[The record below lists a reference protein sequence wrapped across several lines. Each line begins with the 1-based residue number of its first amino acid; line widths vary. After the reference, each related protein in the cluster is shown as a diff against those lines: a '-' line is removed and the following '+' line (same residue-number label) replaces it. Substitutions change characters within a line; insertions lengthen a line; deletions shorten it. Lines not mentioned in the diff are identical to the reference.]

1 MKSMPRPSESV
12 AYGIA
17 KRRILLERFDE
28 LVAMGMPQAQASKTI
43 GYNYSTVKG
52 WLATRQIEQVKEE
65 DAKRMTMAGGSF
77 SAALERLRAGQAV
90 RRHAANWFLELVEGK
105 ICLYLIDGAGNRRYS
120 RVASFGSAD
129 VLAIDWEIYQ
139 P

>member
-1 MKSMPRPSESV
+1 MARPSESV

-17 KRRILLERFDE
+17 KRKLLLERWDE
-28 LVAMGMPQAQASKTI
+28 LVAMGMPQQQASKEI
-43 GYNYSTVKG
+43 GYNYSTVKV
-52 WLATRQIEQVKEE
+52 WLANRQVEQLKEE
-65 DAKRMTMAGGSF
+65 DAKRLTMAGGSF

-90 RRHAANWFLELVEGK
+90 RRFHASWFLELVDGK

-129 VLAIDWEIYQ
+129 VLAMDWEIYAG
-139 P
+139 

>member
-1 MKSMPRPSESV
+1 MPRPSESV

-90 RRHAANWFLELVEGK
+90 RRHAASWFLELVEGK
-105 ICLYLIDGAGNRRYS
+105 IPD
-120 RVASFGSAD
+120 
-129 VLAIDWEIYQ
+129 
-139 P
+139 

>member
-1 MKSMPRPSESV
+1 MPRPSESV

-52 WLATRQIEQVKEE
+52 WLATRQNLNHSKVPTLGRIEFIVQTPLL
-65 DAKRMTMAGGSF
+65 DS
-77 SAALERLRAGQAV
+77 
-90 RRHAANWFLELVEGK
+90 
-105 ICLYLIDGAGNRRYS
+105 
-120 RVASFGSAD
+120 
-129 VLAIDWEIYQ
+129 
-139 P
+139 

>member
-1 MKSMPRPSESV
+1 MARPSESV

-17 KRRILLERFDE
+17 KRKLLLERWDE
-28 LVAMGMPQAQASKTI
+28 LVAMGMPQQQASKEI
-43 GYNYSTVKG
+43 GYNYSTVKV
-52 WLATRQIEQVKEE
+52 WLANRQVEQVKEE
-65 DAKRMTMAGGSF
+65 DAKRLTMAGGSF

-90 RRHAANWFLELVEGK
+90 RRFHASWFLELVDGK

-129 VLAIDWEIYQ
+129 VLAMDWEIYQ

>member
-90 RRHAANWFLELVEGK
+90 RRHAASWFLELVEGK

-120 RVASFGSAD
+120 RVASFGSPD

>member
-1 MKSMPRPSESV
+1 MARPSESV

-17 KRRILLERFDE
+17 KRKLLLERWDE
-28 LVAMGMPQAQASKTI
+28 LVAMGVPQAQASKEI
-43 GYNYSTVKG
+43 GYNYSTVKV
-52 WLATRQIEQVKEE
+52 WLANRQVEQLKEE
-65 DAKRMTMAGGSF
+65 DAKRLTMAGGSF

-90 RRHAANWFLELVEGK
+90 RRHGASWFLELVDGK

-129 VLAIDWEIYQ
+129 VLATDWEIYQ

>member
-90 RRHAANWFLELVEGK
+90 RRHAASWFLELVEGK

-120 RVASFGSAD
+120 RVASFGSPD
-129 VLAIDWEIYQ
+129 VLAMDWEIYQ
-139 P
+139 Q

>member
-1 MKSMPRPSESV
+1 MARPSESV

-17 KRRILLERFDE
+17 KRKLLLERWDE
-28 LVAMGMPQAQASKTI
+28 LVAMGMPQQQASKEI
-43 GYNYSTVKG
+43 GYNYSTVKV
-52 WLATRQIEQVKEE
+52 WLANRQVEQLKEE
-65 DAKRMTMAGGSF
+65 DAKRLTMAGGSF

-90 RRHAANWFLELVEGK
+90 RRHGASWFLELVDGK

-129 VLAIDWEIYQ
+129 VLAMDWEIYAL
-139 P
+139 

>member
-1 MKSMPRPSESV
+1 MARPSESV

-17 KRRILLERFDE
+17 KRKLLLERWDE
-28 LVAMGMPQAQASKTI
+28 LVAMGMPQQQASKEI
-43 GYNYSTVKG
+43 GYNYSTVKV
-52 WLATRQIEQVKEE
+52 WLANRQVEQVKEE
-65 DAKRMTMAGGSF
+65 DAKRLTMAGGSF

-90 RRHAANWFLELVEGK
+90 RRFHASWFLELVDGK

-129 VLAIDWEIYQ
+129 VLAMDWEIYAG
-139 P
+139 

>member
-1 MKSMPRPSESV
+1 MARPSESV
-12 AYGIA
+12 QYGIA
-17 KRRILLERFDE
+17 KRKLLLERWDQ
-28 LVAMGMPQAQASKTI
+28 LVAMGMSQADASKEI

-52 WLATRQIEQVKEE
+52 WLATRKMQELKEE

-77 SAALERLRAGQAV
+77 SAALERLRAGQLV
-90 RRHAANWFLELVEGK
+90 RRHAASWFLELVEGK

-129 VLAIDWEIYQ
+129 VLAMDWEIYQ
-139 P
+139 

>member
-1 MKSMPRPSESV
+1 MPRPSESV

-52 WLATRQIEQVKEE
+52 WLAVRQIEQVKEE

-77 SAALERLRAGQAV
+77 SAALERLRAGQSV
-90 RRHAANWFLELVEGK
+90 RRHAASWFLELVEGK

-120 RVASFGSAD
+120 RVASIGSAD